1 MGTLLLSYI
10 IEVETP
16 HHYEYWIHSLDE
28 GGIPAEMPRKYL
40 LELICDFLSACRTY
54 GGNPKDE
61 YDWWI
66 KNSPGM
72 KIHPKTKHF
81 IKEVFWQLHCHVD
94 DIPLKDAIRLADNE
108 VNKYD
113 IFL

>member
-1 MGTLLLSYI
+1 
-10 IEVETP
+10 
-16 HHYEYWIHSLDE
+16 
-28 GGIPAEMPRKYL
+28 MPRKYL

-66 KNSPGM
+66 KNSPKM

-94 DIPLKDAIRLADNE
+94 EIPLKDAIRLADNK

-113 IFL
+113 IFFMKETILLTDGYKINHHKMYPVGIEMV